1 MTGFIFAMMTKRLE
15 IDSLLSTAALKK
27 VEEEKKHEEF
37 LLANGPSG
45 NGNGNGKNSKKKG
58 AKGDEAQI
66 VVV

>member
-1 MTGFIFAMMTKRLE
+1 MMTKRLE

-27 VEEEKKHEEF
+27 VEEENKHEEF
-37 LLANGPSG
+37 LLANGPSGNG